1 LSALQGNCID
11 EDKVYVF
18 IDQCIDEGLVM
29 VTSAITNFD
38 TFAWIA
44 LGLFIVG
51 LIGVMFY
58 ERSSPKTKRQQSQPQ
73 SQREPSNPG
82 TNTDIE

>member
-1 LSALQGNCID
+1 
-11 EDKVYVF
+11 
-18 IDQCIDEGLVM
+18 M

-51 LIGVMFY
+51 LIGIMFY
-58 ERSSPKTKRQQSQPQ
+58 ERSSSKAKRQQSQTP
-73 SQREPSNPG
+73 SQREPSSLG

>member
-1 LSALQGNCID
+1 
-11 EDKVYVF
+11 
-18 IDQCIDEGLVM
+18 M

-51 LIGVMFY
+51 LVGVMFY
-58 ERSSPKTKRQQSQPQ
+58 ERSSSKVKREQSQPA
-73 SQREPSNPG
+73 SQRQSSNPG
-82 TNTDIE
+82 TNTNIE